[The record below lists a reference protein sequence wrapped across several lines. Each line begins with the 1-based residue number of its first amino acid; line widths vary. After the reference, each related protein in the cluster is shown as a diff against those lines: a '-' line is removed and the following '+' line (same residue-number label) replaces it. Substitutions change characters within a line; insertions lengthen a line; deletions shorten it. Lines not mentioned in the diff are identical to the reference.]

1 VIHMFFLKESLQV
14 DQRKRCLRA
23 MFGCWE

>member
-1 VIHMFFLKESLQV
+1 MIFLKESLQV